1 MSQLDDLKSAIK
13 SRLGELECVIGW
25 GAGYDPLHATPLFI
39 RSEADLDRLVIG
51 PLAVHNLVTFLTAFK
66 GKKVGVKR
74 ARHLALLPY
83 VTDMLK

>member
-51 PLAVHNLVTFLTAFK
+51 PLSYFRPKLLDVFHGYNRERFMADRRQI
-66 GKKVGVKR
+66 GR
-74 ARHLALLPY
+74 ASCRER
-83 VTDMLK
+83 V

>member
-39 RSEADLDRLVIG
+39 PFSGLQRGRSCHFALNRE
-51 PLAVHNLVTFLTAFK
+51 FK
-66 GKKVGVKR
+66 R
-74 ARHLALLPY
+74 NH
-83 VTDMLK
+83 